1 MNNIIVYLI
10 IFLTRLISIIPRNF
24 FINNFFIKK
33 IFEIGLKKRRKII
46 SANINHCFSD
56 KDSKWRDKLV
66 KDTCDESI
74 GAIFDNNLAWNATT
88 KKIKS
93 LDYKI
98 RGIELLDEAKK
109 NNMGVLL
116 LFRHNLYIELSARIL
131 SLHHELHAMERPNN
145 SKIIQKVQE
154 KGRLKSVENLIPN
167 SDINNLIE
175 LLRNGKIILYGPDQD
190 YRNKRSIV
198 STFFGQKC
206 LTTTVPFSITKITN
220 CNLFYFDFFRNEGCY
235 ELIISDISSALDS
248 KEFFAKKLNEK
259 IEESILKK
267 PQQYLWHHRRFKSQK
282 PEIYD

>member
-74 GAIFDNNLAWNATT
+74 GAIFDNNLAWNATS

-93 LDYKI
+93 LDNKI

-109 NNMGVLL
+109 NNSPL
-116 LFRHNLYIELSARIL
+116 
-131 SLHHELHAMERPNN
+131 P
-145 SKIIQKVQE
+145 
-154 KGRLKSVENLIPN
+154 
-167 SDINNLIE
+167 
-175 LLRNGKIILYGPDQD
+175 
-190 YRNKRSIV
+190 
-198 STFFGQKC
+198 
-206 LTTTVPFSITKITN
+206 ITKIVDEYYAEVQKMGGQRWDTSS
-220 CNLFYFDFFRNEGCY
+220 LIKRFR
-235 ELIISDISSALDS
+235 
-248 KEFFAKKLNEK
+248 K
-259 IEESILKK
+259 
-267 PQQYLWHHRRFKSQK
+267 
-282 PEIYD
+282 

>member
-33 IFEIGLKKRRKII
+33 IFDIGLKKRRKII

-109 NNMGVLL
+109 NNRGVLL

-145 SKIIQKVQE
+145 SKIIQRVQE

-198 STFFGQKC
+198 STFFCQKC

-220 CNLFYFDFFRNEGCY
+220 CNLFYFYNFFLDDLRH
-235 ELIISDISSALDS
+235 DIL
-248 KEFFAKKLNEK
+248 FQLLFPL
-259 IEESILKK
+259 
-267 PQQYLWHHRRFKSQK
+267 
-282 PEIYD
+282 YDRC

>member
-98 RGIELLDEAKK
+98 KGIELLDEAKK
-109 NNMGVLL
+109 
-116 LFRHNLYIELSARIL
+116 
-131 SLHHELHAMERPNN
+131 
-145 SKIIQKVQE
+145 IIWVYCFYLDTIFISNYQQE
-154 KGRLKSVENLIPN
+154 S
-167 SDINNLIE
+167 
-175 LLRNGKIILYGPDQD
+175 
-190 YRNKRSIV
+190 
-198 STFFGQKC
+198 
-206 LTTTVPFSITKITN
+206 
-220 CNLFYFDFFRNEGCY
+220 
-235 ELIISDISSALDS
+235 
-248 KEFFAKKLNEK
+248 
-259 IEESILKK
+259 
-267 PQQYLWHHRRFKSQK
+267 
-282 PEIYD
+282 

>member
-109 NNMGVLL
+109 NNRGVLL

-145 SKIIQKVQE
+145 S
-154 KGRLKSVENLIPN
+154 
-167 SDINNLIE
+167 
-175 LLRNGKIILYGPDQD
+175 KIILYGPDQD

-235 ELIISDISSALDS
+235 ELIISDISSTLDS